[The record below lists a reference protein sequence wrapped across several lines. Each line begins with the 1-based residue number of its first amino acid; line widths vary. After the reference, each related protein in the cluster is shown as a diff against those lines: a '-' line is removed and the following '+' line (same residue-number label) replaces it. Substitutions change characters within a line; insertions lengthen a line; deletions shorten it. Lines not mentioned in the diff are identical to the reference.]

1 MATIESSTALN
12 RAAPGP
18 LSGRP
23 RMGWREPLLM
33 LSLRTMQPTTYR
45 ELKLL
50 RRLDRAPAA
59 EIQALHE
66 QRLTALLRH
75 AFEQTDYYREVLG
88 DCGVVRDGKVDL
100 SRFDTLPILTK
111 EIIRSQRQRLR
122 ARTLP
127 EGRKAFVNK
136 TGGST
141 GQQVEYDQDNYYWDI
156 NVATKLYH
164 FEILGKRLGDP
175 ELKVWGSVRDVSDE
189 TAEWRR
195 RAANWLYNRRI
206 VTCTELSP
214 PDIDRIIDEI
224 NAFRPATVWGYID
237 GLYTISTYIN
247 QHGRRLHAPVAVLSG
262 GGTLLPTMV
271 EPIQRAFGAP
281 VINYYGSREMGDVAC
296 GCTEADGL
304 HISMNSHK
312 VETLDP
318 REKPVIEED
327 GDLILTS
334 LHNYAMPFIRYR
346 IGDRG
351 QLTRRACACG
361 RPFPLLA
368 SVSGRTMEAFIRADG
383 RVISPLAFVR
393 TVRVLAEPTLID
405 RLQFVQETHTH
416 VLVRVV
422 PAQGAASEALQ
433 DRYELIRERT
443 KELMGQDCEVTFE
456 TVPAI
461 PTTAS
466 GKYLY
471 TVSKVR
477 PTAAGLEGFRN

>member
-23 RMGWREPLLM
+23 RIGWRESLLM

-50 RRLDRAPAA
+50 RRLDRAPVA

-164 FEILGKRLGDP
+164 FEVLGKRLGDP

-327 GDLILTS
+327 GDLDPDLAPQLRDAVHPLPYRRPRPAHPACLRLRPAVPAAGERERPHHGG
-334 LHNYAMPFIRYR
+334 LHPR
-346 IGDRG
+346 
-351 QLTRRACACG
+351 RRAG
-361 RPFPLLA
+361 DLA
-368 SVSGRTMEAFIRADG
+368 
-383 RVISPLAFVR
+383 P
-393 TVRVLAEPTLID
+393 
-405 RLQFVQETHTH
+405 
-416 VLVRVV
+416 
-422 PAQGAASEALQ
+422 
-433 DRYELIRERT
+433 
-443 KELMGQDCEVTFE
+443 
-456 TVPAI
+456 
-461 PTTAS
+461 
-466 GKYLY
+466 
-471 TVSKVR
+471 
-477 PTAAGLEGFRN
+477 GFRAHRARAGRNPR